1 MCSPMPQSTLTS
13 PRPMAARSSSTFLTS
28 GCGVKSS
35 GTVVMRSA
43 RRFHSASGMAV
54 SAASV
59 HFLPRKGAQSTAYLL
74 LKLVS
79 TGSKVFLPAS
89 IAAR

>member
-1 MCSPMPQSTLTS
+1 MCSPMPQSTFIS
-13 PRPMAARSSSTFLTS
+13 PRPMAARSSSTFLTRL
-28 GCGVKSS
+28 CTVKPS

-59 HFLPRKGAQSTAYLL
+59 HFLPGTAT
-74 LKLVS
+74 S
-79 TGSKVFLPAS
+79 RPRTCS
-89 IAAR
+89 